1 VKPRFWSVGEGFD
14 IVRSVVFACVCG
26 AQWEGTWLFECRE
39 LVVFLR
45 AEVCQHRRRTG
56 LGVGSVSSDGC
67 RRIGARADY
76 DYLIKLLLI
85 GDSGMC
91 FMYPCVVKLWWFG
104 CTSEFTLS
112 VFLM

>member
-1 VKPRFWSVGEGFD
+1 VFVALSGRAPGCLSAESWLCFCEQRFASTGG
-14 IVRSVVFACVCG
+14 G
-26 AQWEGTWLFECRE
+26 Q
-39 LVVFLR
+39 
-45 AEVCQHRRRTG
+45 G
-56 LGVGSVSSDGC
+56 LGLDLSLAMAAGGS
-67 RRIGARADY
+67 RARADY